1 MSMRVHKLT
10 TYLRA
15 EDACT
20 IIEFLDQ
27 VRDML
32 MLTYGDEIRTL
43 LQEASQPDPTPREWS
58 AHDEPF

>member
-15 EDACT
+15 EDAYT
-20 IIEFLDQ
+20 IIEFIDQ

-32 MLTYGDEIRTL
+32 MLTYGNEIRTL
-43 LQEASQPDPTPREWS
+43 LQETTTTREVGS
-58 AHDEPF
+58 AEEGEEPF